1 MLQLYF
7 GNDHSK
13 VRAMAN
19 AVALDIVE
27 KEKARLSRIESDDF
41 APGMLL
47 DLTGSV
53 SLFGDKEV
61 YLIDTPSTVSEMYD
75 ELMNSLTEMAT
86 ASNIFIVM
94 ELGLLAS
101 EKKKW
106 QPHTQVFEEF
116 TKKEGERFN
125 IFTLAEALS
134 KHDKKSLWL
143 LLNEAKQTGLV
154 AEEIIGTLWWQLKA
168 LRLALMTNNADE
180 ADMKE
185 YPYDKAKR
193 AVKNFKEE
201 ELALLAASL
210 LRVYHD
216 GHGGVRDIDL
226 ALEEWVLTI

>member
-7 GNDHSK
+7 GNDYSK
-13 VRAMAN
+13 VRATAN
-19 AVALDIVE
+19 TIALDIVQ
-27 KEKARLSRIESDDF
+27 KEKARLTRIESDDF

-47 DLTGSV
+47 DITGSV

-61 YLIDTPSTVSEMYD
+61 YLIDTPSAVSEMYD

-125 IFTLAEALS
+125 IFTLADALS

-168 LRLALMTNNADE
+168 LRLALITNNADE

-193 AVKNFKEE
+193 AVKNFKEG
-201 ELALLAASL
+201 ELSLLASSL
-210 LRVYHD
+210 LQVYHD